1 MVEALVKELALT
13 QHLLGRI
20 QREEE
25 NCCGDESGL
34 SGLNVAQDRIVR
46 AVYYL
51 EPCLLSDVA
60 GYASLS
66 MPAASIA
73 IKKLASLG
81 VLETVRDK
89 EDRRKLVI
97 KLSTRVRDIFSARD
111 KLFMNRLRSAWADC
125 DEVILSG
132 LLEELKLINSKL
144 EN

>member
-1 MVEALVKELALT
+1 
-13 QHLLGRI
+13 
-20 QREEE
+20 
-25 NCCGDESGL
+25 
-34 SGLNVAQDRIVR
+34 
-46 AVYYL
+46 
-51 EPCLLSDVA
+51 
-60 GYASLS
+60 